1 MSAGTPGINALE
13 IHMMERIRRARQ
25 EDGFTLIEVL
35 VVISILGVLAGIV
48 VFSVSGINDR
58 GQVNACKTDRTT
70 VQTAQQAHFAKN
82 NSYAASTAALST
94 AGFLASASTLHTTD
108 GTGAVAGVSPCPA

>member
-1 MSAGTPGINALE
+1 
-13 IHMMERIRRARQ
+13 MMERIRRAQQ

-58 GQVNACKTDRTT
+58 GQANACKTEKAT
-70 VQTAQQAHFAKN
+70 VNTAIQAYIAKN
-82 NSYAASTAALST
+82 GTTTAPTIALLTSSPDQ
-94 AGFLASASTLHTTD
+94 FLAESPTWYDISGGKASVKLP
-108 GTGAVAGVSPCPA
+108 APAGCT